1 MARLN
6 EDAWENV
13 KSDWC
18 TGHYTYRQLAE
29 KHGVSDAAI
38 IKKSK
43 AEEWQ
48 KLEKDIVDA
57 YVDARVA
64 SRQAI
69 AEVSKVSKVST
80 EKLARSLDSVSD
92 EKSDIHGDLTE
103 VRSILMDS
111 MRGRQAAGEIVPMD
125 CKVAMDAIAKEHEVK
140 FGKAPDNQTNV
151 QINNSLST
159 VDALKG
165 LDARV

>member
-13 KSDWC
+13 RSDWC

-103 VRSILMDS
+103 VRGILMDS
-111 MRGRQAAGEIVPMD
+111 IRGRQAAGEIVPMD
-125 CKVAMDAIAKEHEVK
+125 CKIAMDAIAKEHEVK
-140 FGKAPDNQTNV
+140 FGKAPDSQTNIQV
-151 QINNSLST
+151 NNQLPAVSVT
-159 VDALKG
+159 FGD
-165 LDARV
+165 